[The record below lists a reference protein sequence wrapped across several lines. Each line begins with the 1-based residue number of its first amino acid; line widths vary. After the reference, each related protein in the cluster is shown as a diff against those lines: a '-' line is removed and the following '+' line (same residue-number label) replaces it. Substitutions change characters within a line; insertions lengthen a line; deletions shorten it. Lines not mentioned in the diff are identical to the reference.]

1 MGSTKTEY
9 PYISPNGI
17 VHSETSRSA
26 EHVNAME
33 HDEVTPPRDDDDRE
47 FARDDD
53 SLPTTEVSAVPPPSS
68 PPVPVLRAITDD
80 HVRDRKGLLP
90 IQNKGNRFSNVV
102 SLVCVVTCDRCAC
115 VTADHLPKTK
125 RESVVTKEGRVDTSA
140 VIMHEN

>member
-1 MGSTKTEY
+1 MGITRTEY

-17 VHSETSRSA
+17 VHSETSRNA

-47 FARDDD
+47 LARDDD

-80 HVRDRKGLLP
+80 HVVRDRKGLLP
-90 IQNKGNRFSNVV
+90 IQKIKV
-102 SLVCVVTCDRCAC
+102 SFFERRVTHSCVVTCDRPVC
-115 VTADHLPKTK
+115 VRDCGSHLKSK
-125 RESVVTKEGRVDTSA
+125 K
-140 VIMHEN
+140 